1 MTETKKA
8 NLLAWAIFFYLT
20 MTIFYKAFSTIGML
34 LFVILAF
41 YVSKDSYK
49 EVFKNKLQIFFS
61 AFIFILILSVLVN
74 GAGSY
79 SKIKYYFI
87 PLIFA
92 GGFYQYGHMLSEKW
106 IKRLIFWTLTLSAF
120 SSFVGVIQVLF
131 HYNIVKFTV
140 DTYGRNQGALMG
152 GAMYYSYP
160 IAMISAM
167 TLAALVHRSKFKSYV
182 DTKVLIITLIIN
194 LIGLYYSY
202 TRGAILSF
210 IACLPFI
217 FYYTNKKIFSAGL
230 ILGAIL
236 AGAVGYVVINQV
248 DLGIYR
254 FKKNNNSDSYRIALF
269 KTALRMYEDKPVL
282 GYGLR
287 NYEAVCPDIQNEN
300 DIKPRFCKEHS
311 HNQFLDAMAM
321 TGSIGTIAYV
331 LFFGGWLLTS
341 LLSFRESFLITL
353 PGFATYLS
361 ITMTDAPL
369 YIGPVTSILFI
380 MYGMLFIR
388 KKA

>member
-331 LFFGGWLLTS
+331 LFFGGWLLTY

>member
-20 MTIFYKAFSTIGML
+20 MTIFYKAFSTVGML

-167 TLAALVHRSKFKSYV
+167 TLAAIVHRSKFKRYV

-331 LFFGGWLLTS
+331 LFFGGWLLTY

-369 YIGPVTSILFI
+369 YIGPVTSILFV